1 MQCGL
6 AGGKEGTSLRSP
18 ETRGLAD
25 LGFRSHHWK
34 LKFPGGQFLGCQYPR
49 AMGTLGPKLHM
60 LSSQETLIPRV
71 RPRRTEQRALPS
83 LANFSPCQVE
93 ASPSTCWLRT
103 LLDSESSDFQTR
115 RPEAASSAATGTCHP
130 SQVISSGKPGK
141 IDKYS
146 LSNRKSFEISRECPD
161 GFPQELP
168 SRPAAS
174 SLTTSISPPKPP
186 GDLQLLSNTGGS
198 QQAGPAQRNGSI
210 DGALW
215 SPPGQGGTSAGLE
228 VSL

>member
-1 MQCGL
+1 
-6 AGGKEGTSLRSP
+6 
-18 ETRGLAD
+18 
-25 LGFRSHHWK
+25 
-34 LKFPGGQFLGCQYPR
+34 
-49 AMGTLGPKLHM
+49 M

-71 RPRRTEQRALPS
+71 RSRRTEQHALSS
-83 LANFSPCQVE
+83 LANFSPRRME

-103 LLDSESSDFQTR
+103 LLDSQSSDFQTR
-115 RPEAASSAATGTCHP
+115 RPAAASSAATGTCHP
-130 SQVISSGKPGK
+130 SQVISAGKPGK

-168 SRPAAS
+168 VLQPPAS

-186 GDLQLLSNTGGS
+186 GDLQLLSNTGWS
-198 QQAGPAQRNGSI
+198 QQARPAQRNGSM

-228 VSL
+228 GSL